1 MTEKE
6 MIKFAKQSYISE
18 INDNVLYLTLAE
30 REKDEYLK
38 ENLIRIAKMEEKHAN
53 FWKHFLEVRNE
64 EVPKPTISY
73 KKIKFASFLQNF
85 LNPAIIV
92 SFLELGES
100 NAVKA
105 YYQFLKESQLDEHE
119 AKALKNIILD
129 ELGHES
135 FFKEESEN
143 VGISNV
149 RDFVLGMNDGL
160 VEILGAVTGL
170 SAVYVSN
177 PLIVGVSGLIVGI
190 AGALSMGIGA
200 FISVRSQRQVNEAEK
215 EKLQIIFD
223 IAPEKAVETFKE
235 KLKESDIPEEVAEE
249 VAEKLGENKSVLS
262 KLLIKDDNEN
272 EIRSGL
278 FTGFAYLFGVF
289 FPVIP
294 YFIFP
299 SSLIALPFSIL
310 FAGLALSIVALF
322 IALISGLS
330 IKKKVMEMVVSG
342 FSAAGIAYLFGKL
355 MQSIFGV
362 EI

>member
-1 MTEKE
+1 MNEKE
-6 MIKFAKQSYISE
+6 MIIFAKKSYISE
-18 INDNVLYLTLAE
+18 INDNVLYMTLAE
-30 REKDEYLK
+30 NEKDSYLK

-64 EVPKPTISY
+64 TVPKAVIDY
-73 KKIKFASFLQNF
+73 KKIKFAAFLQKF

-92 SFLELGES
+92 SFLELGEAS
-100 NAVKA
+100 AVKA
-105 YYQFLKESQLDEHE
+105 YYQFLKETKLEEHE
-119 AKALKNIILD
+119 EKALKNIILD
-129 ELGHES
+129 ELEHET
-135 FFKEESEN
+135 FFKSESEN
-143 VGISNV
+143 VGISNI

-170 SAVYVSN
+170 SAVYVNN
-177 PLIVGVSGLIVGI
+177 PLVVGVSGLIVGI

-235 KLKESDIPEEVAEE
+235 KLKESEIPDEIAEE
-249 VAEKLGENKSVLS
+249 VAEKLGKNKSVLS
-262 KLLIKDDNEN
+262 KLLLKEDNEN
-272 EIRSGL
+272 ELRSGL

-322 IALISGLS
+322 IAMISGLS

-342 FSAAGIAYLFGKL
+342 FSAAGIAYAFGKL
-355 MQSIFGV
+355 MQSIFG
-362 EI
+362 IDI